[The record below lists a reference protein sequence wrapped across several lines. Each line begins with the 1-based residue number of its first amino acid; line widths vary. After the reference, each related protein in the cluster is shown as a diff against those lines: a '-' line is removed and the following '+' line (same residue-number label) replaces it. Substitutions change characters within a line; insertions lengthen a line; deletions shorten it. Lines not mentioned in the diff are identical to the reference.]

1 MSKFHKRLLIIA
13 SFIYLLGSLLFYSSL
28 ISAFIITK
36 AKMTRPRFEEN
47 WLIFEYPIWF
57 YFSILLI
64 LINCFLTNM
73 VFVNAKKNKFEI
85 VNKYLLIKGIV
96 IATFTLFIIM
106 SWYSLINNGIYFT
119 GYASNVSGSFY
130 FTISLLYLLDIL
142 ISLIPILII
151 RKRIKKHRISNS
163 KIEFYAISILFNYL
177 TFIYIYIAFVFL
189 M

>member
-1 MSKFHKRLLIIA
+1 MTKIQKILLIIS

-28 ISAFIITK
+28 ISAFIIKK
-36 AKMTRPRFEEN
+36 AGEN
-47 WLIFEYPIWF
+47 WLRFEYPIWF